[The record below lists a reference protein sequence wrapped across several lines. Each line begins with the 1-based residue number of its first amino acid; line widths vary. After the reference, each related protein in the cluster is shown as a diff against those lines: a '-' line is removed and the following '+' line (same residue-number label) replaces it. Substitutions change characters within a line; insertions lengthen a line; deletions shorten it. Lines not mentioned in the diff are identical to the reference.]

1 VNLRL
6 NSSSQHEIE
15 QLASAAA
22 VPLLVVDYTAIIER
36 YQGLSVDAIA
46 ELLEDESELLACLQL
61 PRQLGTSEDWIRLY
75 GFPIDD
81 EAPDLVVRRF
91 TSARYPDLRKNL
103 VAQFLAPFRGVA
115 EIRTEH
121 TVPTLAGDV
130 TVRSHWKAPVVDGVP
145 DYSRIVIVDLD
156 VSDLRD
162 AERSLAEAIE
172 SKDRLMATV
181 AHELRNPLT
190 SVVGFSSILASDWES
205 MDDETRRQMAED
217 IHDQVGDMASLLD
230 DFLSFNVTE
239 NQHVDDEPLSVGEIL
254 LGVDL
259 DGVNNTIDE
268 TQIVMGDALRI
279 RQIIRNLVRN
289 AQIHGGTSVRLESTR
304 DEEEETVAIQ
314 VIDDGPGVPG
324 DVLESL
330 FQPFSH
336 GARSGSLGLGLAVS
350 RKLAR
355 TMGGDLTHRRE
366 AGSTVFELALRP
378 GPAD

>member
-1 VNLRL
+1 MNLRL
-6 NSSSQHEIE
+6 GSSSQHEIE

-46 ELLEDESELLACLQL
+46 ELLEDESELLTCLEL
-61 PRQLGTSEDWIRLY
+61 PRQLGTSEEWTRLY

-91 TSARYPDLRKNL
+91 TSERYPELRKNL

-156 VSDLRD
+156 VSDLRE

-217 IHDQVGDMASLLD
+217 IHNQVGDMASLLD
-230 DFLSFNVTE
+230 DFLTFNVTE
-239 NQHVDDEPLSVGEIL
+239 GQHVDDTVLSIGEIVASL
-254 LGVDL
+254 DLEGVRSQF
-259 DGVNNTIDE
+259 DE
-268 TQIVMGDALRI
+268 TLIVRGDALRI
-279 RQIIRNLVRN
+279 RQIVRNLVRN
-289 AQIHGGTSVRLESTR
+289 AQIHGGGSVTLNSERR
-304 DEEEETVAIQ
+304 AGTVAIQ
-314 VIDDGPGVPG
+314 VIDNGPGVPP
-324 DVLESL
+324 DILERL

-336 GARSGSLGLGLAVS
+336 GSKSGSLGLGLAVS

-355 TMGGDLTHRRE
+355 AMGGDLNYQSDADRTM
-366 AGSTVFELALRP
+366 FELELRA
-378 GPAD
+378 GLTE